1 MCMTAHDIMGTVAP
15 QEQNDTLLENV
26 DMKLDV
32 LHNCYKCTDE
42 HRGARFN
49 PHPV

>member
-1 MCMTAHDIMGTVAP
+1 MTAHDIMGTVAP

-32 LHNCYKCTDE
+32 LHNCYILW
-42 HRGARFN
+42 R
-49 PHPV
+49 